1 MELCLITSHLDCN
14 FLGQHSSFEFVRI
27 PETPPELS
35 LHHQPSSQEIVIID
49 KSPEKPSP
57 STSSKQSLHQPES
70 EECHQIVLGG
80 LSTGV
85 VEREKEKEEE
95 KPSTSMGKY
104 KNSF

>member
-1 MELCLITSHLDCN
+1 MELYLITSHLNCN
-14 FLGQHSSFEFVRI
+14 FLGQCSLFEFVTI
-27 PETPPELS
+27 PETPPESS

-49 KSPEKPSP
+49 ESLEKPLP

-70 EECHQIVLGG
+70 EECHQIVLGV

-85 VEREKEKEEE
+85 VEREQEKEEE
-95 KPSTSMGKY
+95 KPSTSTGKY